1 MTKGDASDS
10 GVPNQVRWL
19 TPEQRRAWVTFVL
32 ASGSVMDGLD
42 RQLQRDA
49 GITRSHFSILQF
61 VSMADGSA
69 RMSDVAA
76 ALHFSPSRLSH
87 AVGRLERD
95 GWLARRP
102 DPNDGRGQL
111 VTITDEGQRRID
123 RVAPR
128 HIVHVRARVF
138 DHLTDEQVAQ
148 LQAISDAL
156 LEGIDAEEPDGP
168 DE

>member
-1 MTKGDASDS
+1 MTEGGASDE
-10 GVPNQVRWL
+10 VRWL

-87 AVGRLERD
+87 AVARLERD
-95 GWLARRP
+95 DWLVRQP

-111 VTITDEGQRRID
+111 VTITDEGQRRIE

-128 HIVHVRARVF
+128 HIAHVRARIF
-138 DHLTDEQVAQ
+138 DHLTDEQVEQ

-156 LEGIDAEEPDGP
+156 LAGIDTEEPDG
-168 DE
+168 

>member
-1 MTKGDASDS
+1 MTEADQQD
-10 GVPNQVRWL
+10 GVPWL
-19 TPEQRRAWVTFVL
+19 TPEQRKAWVTFVL

-49 GITRSHFSILQF
+49 GINRSHFSILQF

-69 RMSDVAA
+69 RMSEVAA
-76 ALHFSPSRLSH
+76 ALRFSPSRLSH

-111 VTITDEGQRRID
+111 VTITDEGQRRIE
-123 RVAPR
+123 RVAPLHR
-128 HIVHVRARVF
+128 VHVQARVF
-138 DHLTDEQVAQ
+138 DHLTDEQVVQ

-156 LEGIDAEEPDGP
+156 LAGIDGS
-168 DE
+168 DEAHRDD